1 MAVSAQGDRKGGRL
15 PRGPHGLG
23 PEEVAAD
30 QRARLIDAMVALAWE
45 RGYAATTVADLIERA
60 QVSRKTFYAHFTDR
74 HELLLAAFD
83 TSSPAAFEQVRE
95 AAQRTGG
102 ATRRLEA
109 LMRRLCGVAVENP
122 GAIALATIEVAAANP
137 TGLERRD
144 RLMSDFGELIGEC
157 LASEGEHRGELP
169 STLARALAGSTHRTI
184 DAHLRATN
192 SRELKELGP
201 QLARW
206 TRSYYPVPADFPM
219 EDPAPVSPN
228 GSPELVGGRA
238 PGTLTLA
245 PTDYHPPIGKQAK
258 GFVQQTNR
266 ERIFDAVAQLTS
278 EGGYTTLT
286 AQAIAERAD
295 ISERAFL
302 AHFKSKDEAFAA
314 AVELGHMKALA
325 LVDRAR
331 AGARDWG
338 EAVRH
343 AVYAWLEFLASE
355 PLFTRMA
362 FVDAPL
368 AGPAM
373 TRRAHEHAMG
383 YTRLL
388 LDGAPQRRKPPQVAP
403 EAAVQGMF
411 ELAFHHAI
419 QEKAADLLGV
429 TREATYLALAPFL
442 GVTEAADVTR

>member
-1 MAVSAQGDRKGGRL
+1 L
-15 PRGPHGLG
+15 E

-30 QRARLIDAMVALAWE
+30 QRERLVDAMVGLVWE
-45 RGYAATTVADLIERA
+45 RGYAATTVADLIDKAR
-60 QVSRKTFYAHFTDR
+60 VSRKTFYAHFVDR

-83 TSSPAAFEQVRE
+83 TSTPAVLEEVRQ
-95 AAQRTGG
+95 ASQRKGG
-102 ATRRLEA
+102 ATRQLEA
-109 LMRRLCGVAVENP
+109 LMRRLCSAAMESP
-122 GAIALATIEVAAANP
+122 GTIALATIEVAAANP
-137 TGLERRD
+137 SGLERRD

-157 LASEGEHRGELP
+157 LSSDGEHQELP
-169 STLARALAGSTHRTI
+169 SALGRALAGSTNRTI
-184 DAHLRATN
+184 DAYLRTGNTN
-192 SRELKELGP
+192 EIKELGP

-206 TRSYYPVPADFPM
+206 TRSYHPVPPGFPM
-219 EDPAPVSPN
+219 EDPAPTPPGRSA
-228 GSPELVGGRA
+228 ELVGGRA

-245 PTDYHPPIGKQAK
+245 PKDYQPPIGKQSK
-258 GFVQQTNR
+258 GFIQQANR

-278 EGGYTTLT
+278 EGGYSRLT

-338 EAVRH
+338 DAVRH
-343 AVYAWLEFLASE
+343 AVYVWLEFLASE

-373 TRRAHEHAMG
+373 TRRAYEHALG

-388 LDGAPQRRKPPQVAP
+388 LDGAPQRRRPPQIAP
-403 EAAVQGMF
+403 EAAVQGIF

-419 QEKAADLLGV
+419 QGKAEELLQV
-429 TREATYLALAPFL
+429 TREATYLVLAPFL
-442 GVTEAADVTR
+442 GVTEAAELSN

>member
-1 MAVSAQGDRKGGRL
+1 L
-15 PRGPHGLG
+15 E

-30 QRARLIDAMVALAWE
+30 QRERLIGAMVDLVWE
-45 RGYAATTVADLIERA
+45 RGYAATMVADLIERA
-60 QVSRKTFYAHFTDR
+60 KVSRKTFYAHFTDR
-74 HELLLAAFD
+74 HELLLVAFD
-83 TSSPAAFEQVRE
+83 VATPTAFEEVRE
-95 AAQRTGG
+95 ASQRTGG

-109 LMRRLCGVAVENP
+109 LMRRLCGVAVESP
-122 GAIALATIEVAAANP
+122 GTIALATIEVAAANP
-137 TGLERRD
+137 EGLQRRD
-144 RLMSDFGELIGEC
+144 RLMSDFGALISEC
-157 LASEGEHRGELP
+157 LSSEGENQELP
-169 STLARALAGSTHRTI
+169 STLGRALAGSTHRTI
-184 DAHLRATN
+184 DAHLRAGN
-192 SRELKELGP
+192 GNDIKDLGP

-206 TRSYYPVPADFPM
+206 TRSYHPVPPNFPLD
-219 EDPAPVSPN
+219 DPAPPLN
-228 GSPELVGGRA
+228 RSPELVGGRA

-245 PTDYHPPIGKQAK
+245 PSDYHPPIGKQSK
-258 GFVQQTNR
+258 GFIHQSNR
-266 ERIFDAVAQLTS
+266 ERIFDAVAQLIT
-278 EGGYTTLT
+278 EGGYSTLT
-286 AQAIAERAD
+286 AQGIAERAD

-331 AGARDWG
+331 AGGRSWG
-338 EAVRH
+338 EAVSH

-373 TRRAHEHAMG
+373 TRRAHEHAVG

-388 LDGAPQRRKPPQVAP
+388 LDGAPQRRRPPQIAP
-403 EAAVQGMF
+403 EAAVQGLF

-419 QEKAADLLGV
+419 QERAQELMRV

-442 GVTEAADVTR
+442 GVTEAAELSG